1 MFDLEAYSNRILVIP
16 TFNKST
22 KIQIWC
28 LINQFM
34 KLNQV
39 YKVKKISLQYK
50 KGGMQSKMCKSV
62 GKYISIQGNINIE
75 TK

>member
-1 MFDLEAYSNRILVIP
+1 
-16 TFNKST
+16 
-22 KIQIWC
+22 
-28 LINQFM
+28 M